1 MSRDFY
7 KLSNVICD
15 VKASAQLSGLRDAP
29 CWQRCHPAQP
39 QGEAALTL
47 SLTRAAPGCYG
58 DALPRRPGVRSP
70 VLGLS

>member
-29 CWQRCHPAQP
+29 CWQSCHPAQP
-39 QGEAALTL
+39 QGEAALTP
-47 SLTRAAPGCYG
+47 SLTRARQGAKG
-58 DALPRRPGVRSP
+58 LLLQGVQSP